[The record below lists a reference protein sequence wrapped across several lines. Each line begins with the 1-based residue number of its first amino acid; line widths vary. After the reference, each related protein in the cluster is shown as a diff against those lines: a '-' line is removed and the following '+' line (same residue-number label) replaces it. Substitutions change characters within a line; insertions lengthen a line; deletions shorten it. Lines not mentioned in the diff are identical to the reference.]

1 MEKLKYDLAM
11 AAATAKTQAE
21 LVKDPT
27 LRYAEA
33 VVVYFKAAYE
43 WYGSERGEEF
53 LKAAD
58 DALRK

>member
-21 LVKDPT
+21 SAKNPNLKF
-27 LRYAEA
+27 AEA
-33 VVVYFKAAYE
+33 VAVYFKAAYE
-43 WYGSERGEEF
+43 WYGTERGEEF
-53 LKAAD
+53 LKAAT